1 MATVRFSEKLQKD
14 VEDNARAIFK
24 DKIDKARASYPRE
37 WADKLYDSVLS
48 QEDQQHMNALPN
60 GVLPTIELLEFDGFY
75 QAPDEKYV
83 DNVGFDVETPMWR
96 LRTTIRIGFNGVKRW
111 VNDMSS
117 LQRGMKEQYRSITV
131 DYTDPRYAWLI
142 DEFKAYTERVHK
154 AEVECEKFVSGV
166 KKVMQTFTTLGPA
179 LKEWQP
185 LWDLLPEEAKDRHR
199 KIVHREKK
207 SVAGM
212 NPDIDLTK
220 MTAQVAFNKLTK

>member
-48 QEDQQHMNALPN
+48 QEDQRHMDALPN
-60 GVLPTIELLEFDGFY
+60 GVLPTIDKIEFEGFY

-96 LRTTIRIGFNGVKRW
+96 LRPTIRIGFNGAKRW

-154 AEVECEKFVSGV
+154 AEIECEKFVNGV

-207 SVAGM
+207 SVADM